1 MFHQLKTCVV
11 VAGVGL
17 FGVGFATAVAADGP
31 KQLMVPKG
39 MCPDTIGTM
48 VRKSAGK
55 AQYTAFAVPTARK
68 ATRCGEGGVRAT
80 MGIASDN
87 SLTAARRA
95 AIAVCEA
102 NRGPLGP
109 CVISG
114 FLRNKR

>member
-1 MFHQLKTCVV
+1 MFNQFKVCAV
-11 VAGVGL
+11 VACSALVGL
-17 FGVGFATAVAADGP
+17 GAGQARAEGP
-31 KQLMVPKG
+31 KQLMVPRG
-39 MCPDTIGTM
+39 ICPQTIAVM
-48 VRKSAGK
+48 VRKSSDHG
-55 AQYTAFAVPTARK
+55 QYTAFAIPTARA
-68 ATRCGEGGVRAT
+68 ATSCGEGGVRAT

-95 AIAVCEA
+95 AMRVCED